1 MRPDVPLAHGTEK
14 GIDER
19 VQQHIG
25 VRMAHQPYPVRDFDS
40 AENQF
45 SSPAESVNIKSMS
58 DTKLSGHILRSHISF
73 EADRY
78 LCHELQSH
86 PGSTAPL
93 REHDYAAII
102 TPYETTINNGHVRG
116 RSRPWNRIFCLN
128 YDGWY
133 CRYLWAILWC
143 KVK

>member
-1 MRPDVPLAHGTEK
+1 MRPDVPLSHGTQK

-58 DTKLSGHILRSHISF
+58 DTKLSGHILRSHISSKLVDIF
-73 EADRY
+73 PTNCKAIQAQPR
-78 LCHELQSH
+78 CFV
-86 PGSTAPL
+86 ST
-93 REHDYAAII
+93 I
-102 TPYETTINNGHVRG
+102 T
-116 RSRPWNRIFCLN
+116 RP
-128 YDGWY
+128 
-133 CRYLWAILWC
+133 
-143 KVK
+143 